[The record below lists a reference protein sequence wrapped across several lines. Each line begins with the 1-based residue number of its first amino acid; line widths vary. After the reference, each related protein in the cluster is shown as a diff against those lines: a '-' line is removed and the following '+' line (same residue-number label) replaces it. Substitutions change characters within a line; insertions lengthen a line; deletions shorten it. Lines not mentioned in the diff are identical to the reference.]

1 MKVIIAYGNTFML
14 ETTMI
19 IINST
24 VLLTLLLSFCRA
36 LLLILLSS
44 GREQCYGSRRLIQG
58 QLLLTLSYCPS
69 QVFAE
74 AQKDTVQAPGTIQPR
89 SFYLRDD
96 DIDISEGSPIGGRS
110 SMHARKPG

>member
-19 IINST
+19 VINST

-36 LLLILLSS
+36 LLLLLLSS

-74 AQKDTVQAPGTIQPR
+74 ALKDTVFRHQVR
-89 SFYLRDD
+89 SNRALSIYATMTSIYL
-96 DIDISEGSPIGGRS
+96 GKFTHWG
-110 SMHARKPG
+110 KK

>member
-1 MKVIIAYGNTFML
+1 MKVIIAYGNTFTL

-19 IINST
+19 VINGT

-36 LLLILLSS
+36 LLLLLLSS

-74 AQKDTVQAPGTIQPR
+74 AQKDTVQAEYDPTAL
-89 SFYLRDD
+89 FLLRDD